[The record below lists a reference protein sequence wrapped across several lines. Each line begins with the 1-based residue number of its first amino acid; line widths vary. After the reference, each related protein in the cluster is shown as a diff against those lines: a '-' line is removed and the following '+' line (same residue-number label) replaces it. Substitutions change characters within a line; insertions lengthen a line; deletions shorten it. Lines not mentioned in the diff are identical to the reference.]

1 MLRSNFSRTTSA
13 AMPRDNRGMA
23 ATVVEGTAPKLVQVN
38 AGKLF
43 RIASNIS
50 DSRKDGTF
58 FHLYEPR
65 TQNTPPR
72 TQGQNQNP

>member
-1 MLRSNFSRTTSA
+1 
-13 AMPRDNRGMA
+13 MPCDNRGMA

-50 DSRKDGTF
+50 DSRKDGTV
-58 FHLYEPR
+58 LRMCNCGRCE
-65 TQNTPPR
+65 
-72 TQGQNQNP
+72 